1 MRGHRLE
8 LAALSVGAFLWIL
21 DAMVVTV
28 ALVDIKRDLQ
38 LDAAALQW
46 MVDAY
51 AVSLASLL
59 LAAGVVA
66 DRIGARTVYLA
77 GLAGFA
83 AASAG
88 CALAPAAELLIA
100 ARALQGAAVAAML
113 VGSLALLRAT
123 FPGSVLRAR
132 AIGAWAAVSGV
143 AGIVGPVIGGLLV
156 DSGGWRLAFA
166 IDVPI
171 CIAGILLS
179 LRISPAPV
187 RTPVQEFPISAH
199 ALLAIATAGIVLLV
213 IEWPHRTPGDPLMLA
228 GAVAAACALFRVLA
242 SRERLYHLV
251 APGFISRPTVTATTA
266 VALLHNFG
274 GYGAVFVL
282 SIYLQGARGWSALD
296 TGVALTPMPLA
307 MTLVSLIV
315 GGLLARVGARAL
327 LGLGMAV
334 GAFSTAIFAGLS
346 SSSSYLAVALP
357 IAGIG
362 VAGGMSVPSMTAVML
377 GSVAEEQAGIAGA
390 ALSAARQLGTA
401 LGVAAVG
408 SVASAGGARNAG
420 FSAAMAVAASA
431 FAAGSAIAIRYGKRA
446 A

>member
-1 MRGHRLE
+1 
-8 LAALSVGAFLWIL
+8 
-21 DAMVVTV
+21 
-28 ALVDIKRDLQ
+28 
-38 LDAAALQW
+38 
-46 MVDAY
+46 
-51 AVSLASLL
+51 
-59 LAAGVVA
+59 
-66 DRIGARTVYLA
+66 
-77 GLAGFA
+77 
-83 AASAG
+83 
-88 CALAPAAELLIA
+88 
-100 ARALQGAAVAAML
+100 
-113 VGSLALLRAT
+113 
-123 FPGSVLRAR
+123 
-132 AIGAWAAVSGV
+132 
-143 AGIVGPVIGGLLV
+143 
-156 DSGGWRLAFA
+156 
-166 IDVPI
+166 
-171 CIAGILLS
+171 
-179 LRISPAPV
+179 
-187 RTPVQEFPISAH
+187 
-199 ALLAIATAGIVLLV
+199 
-213 IEWPHRTPGDPLMLA
+213 
-228 GAVAAACALFRVLA
+228 
-242 SRERLYHLV
+242 
-251 APGFISRPTVTATTA
+251 
-266 VALLHNFG
+266 
-274 GYGAVFVL
+274 
-282 SIYLQGARGWSALD
+282 
-296 TGVALTPMPLA
+296 MPLA